1 MKKIHLT
8 YRELVALLP
17 AASRRFLRL
26 FMSASV
32 LLSVLDAVA
41 LGALALVVGPL
52 ASGRSLHVPVLDVD
66 LSGTALVL
74 VLVGICALIVLKGA
88 LSVTTY
94 YAATRRFA
102 NFEREI
108 GNTLLAAYFAAPWTE
123 RLRRN
128 SSDLVRVADV
138 GVSNTMNGFVLPYVS
153 LIGEAS
159 TFIVVLLVLFVAQP
173 LTALSAITY
182 LGLVGA
188 FLYLWVSRRAVRA
201 GRDNLTHSHAI
212 ARLLTETVAALK
224 EVTLRNKSGE
234 ISEVANSMRMKA
246 AQARADI
253 QFLTLLPRYVLE
265 AALVVGFL
273 IVGGV
278 GYLTG
283 GPTQA
288 ATSIAVFALAGF
300 RLLPSLQRF
309 QNILSQ
315 CQATHPQARQIIDD
329 IRAFGVAAD
338 RTPGHSGEPGASS
351 PAPATSQTPSSTVR
365 SSTASSGPPGE
376 LRFRDVSFS
385 YPGSVG
391 DDGVAAEAVSGL
403 DLTIAPGSTVAF
415 VGPSGAGKSTVVDL
429 LLGLMP
435 PTRGAVELDGIPL
448 TRLDTSWR
456 DRAGYVPQEV
466 AVFDGT
472 VGQNVALTWRDDYDR
487 ERVWR
492 ALGVA
497 QLDRIVRD
505 RAGGLDGRVGDRGLS
520 LSGGQRQR
528 LGIARALYNDPSIL
542 VMDEATS
549 ALDNVTEAAISDA
562 IMAMRHQRTVI
573 LVAHRLSTVRHVDEI
588 FFLDRGRLR
597 ARGTFDDLVRTVPD
611 FAAQAA
617 LAGLTEEPA

>member
-1 MKKIHLT
+1 VKKIHET

-32 LLSVLDAVA
+32 LLAALDAVA
-41 LGALALVVGPL
+41 LGALALVIGPL
-52 ASGRSLHVPVLDVD
+52 AGGGSLRVPGTDVT
-66 LSGTALVL
+66 LSGAQLVL
-74 VLVGICALIVLKGA
+74 VLVGVCGLIVLKGA
-88 LSVTTY
+88 LSVFTY

-138 GVSNTMNGFVLPYVS
+138 GVSNTMNGFVLPFVS
-153 LIGEAS
+153 LVGEAS
-159 TFIVVLLVLFVAQP
+159 TFIVVLVVLFVAQP

-188 FLYLWVSRRAVRA
+188 FLYLWVSKRAVRA
-201 GRDNLTHSHAI
+201 GRDNLQHSHAI

-234 ISEVANSMRMKA
+234 ISEVANSMRLKA

-253 QFLTLLPRYVLE
+253 QFLSLLPRYVLE

-283 GPTQA
+283 G
-288 ATSIAVFALAGF
+288 ATEATASIAVFALAGF

-329 IRAFGVAAD
+329 IRAFGVAGGAS
-338 RTPGHSGEPGASS
+338 PGPAGQGEPRPGEAR
-351 PAPATSQTPSSTVR
+351 AT
-365 SSTASSGPPGE
+365 TASGPGE

-391 DDGVAAEAVSGL
+391 DDGSVAEAVSGL

-415 VGPSGAGKSTVVDL
+415 VGPSGAGKSTLVDL

-435 PTRGAVELDGIPL
+435 PTRGTVELDGIPL
-448 TRLDTSWR
+448 TELDRSWR
-456 DRAGYVPQEV
+456 DRAGYVPQDV

-492 ALGVA
+492 ALAVA
-497 QLDRIVRD
+497 QLDGIVRD
-505 RAGGLDGRVGDRGLS
+505 RAGGLDGRVGDRGMS

-562 IMAMRHQRTVI
+562 IMAMRHERTVV

-597 ARGTFDDLVRTVPD
+597 ARGSFDELVRTVPD

-617 LAGLTEEPA
+617 LAGMTDES

>member
-1 MKKIHLT
+1 VKKIHET

-32 LLSVLDAVA
+32 LLAALDAVA
-41 LGALALVVGPL
+41 LGALALVIGPL
-52 ASGRSLHVPVLDVD
+52 AGGGSLRVPGTDVT
-66 LSGTALVL
+66 LSGAQLVL
-74 VLVGICALIVLKGA
+74 VLVGVCGLIVLKGA
-88 LSVTTY
+88 LSVFTY

-138 GVSNTMNGFVLPYVS
+138 GVSNTMNGFVLPFVS
-153 LIGEAS
+153 LVGEAS
-159 TFIVVLLVLFVAQP
+159 TFIVVLVVLFVAQP

-188 FLYLWVSRRAVRA
+188 FLYLWVSKRAVRA
-201 GRDNLTHSHAI
+201 GRDNLQHSHAI

-234 ISEVANSMRMKA
+234 ISEVANSLRLKA

-253 QFLTLLPRYVLE
+253 QFLSLLPRYVLE

-283 GPTQA
+283 G
-288 ATSIAVFALAGF
+288 ATEATASIAVFALAGF

-329 IRAFGVAAD
+329 IRAFGVAGGAS
-338 RTPGHSGEPGASS
+338 PGPAGQGEPRPGEAR
-351 PAPATSQTPSSTVR
+351 AT
-365 SSTASSGPPGE
+365 TASGPGE

-391 DDGVAAEAVSGL
+391 DDGSAAEAVSGL

-415 VGPSGAGKSTVVDL
+415 VGPSGAGKSTLVDL

-435 PTRGAVELDGIPL
+435 PTRGTVELDGIPL
-448 TRLDTSWR
+448 TELDRSWR

-492 ALGVA
+492 ALAVA
-497 QLDRIVRD
+497 QLDGIVRD
-505 RAGGLDGRVGDRGLS
+505 RAGGLDGRVGDRGMS

-528 LGIARALYNDPSIL
+528 LGIARALYNEPSIL

-562 IMAMRHQRTVI
+562 IMAMRHERTVV

-597 ARGTFDDLVRTVPD
+597 ARGSFDELVRTVPD

-617 LAGLTEEPA
+617 LAGMTDES

>member
-1 MKKIHLT
+1 MKKIHET

-26 FMSASV
+26 YMTASI
-32 LLSVLDAVA
+32 LLALLDAAA
-41 LGALALVVGPL
+41 LGALALVAGPL
-52 ASGRSLHVPVLDVD
+52 ASGGTLQVPLTDAT
-66 LSGTALVL
+66 LAGTQLIL
-74 VLVGICALIVLKGA
+74 VLVGICAVIVLKGI
-88 LSVTTY
+88 LSVVTF

-138 GVSNTMNGFVLPYVS
+138 GVTNTMNGFVLPYVS
-153 LIGEAS
+153 LVGEGA
-159 TFIVVLLVLFVAQP
+159 TFLVVLLVLFVAQP
-173 LTALSAITY
+173 LTAISAITY

-188 FLYLWVSRRAVRA
+188 FLYLWVSKRAVRA
-201 GRDNLTHSHAI
+201 GRDNLQHSHAI

-224 EVTLRNKSGE
+224 EVTLRNKSAE
-234 ISEVANSMRMKA
+234 ISDVANAMRMKA

-253 QFLTLLPRYVLE
+253 QFLSLLPRYVLE

-273 IVGGV
+273 VVGGV
-278 GYLTG
+278 GYLNG
-283 GPTQA
+283 GTTA
-288 ATSIAVFALAGF
+288 ATAAIAVFALAGF

-329 IRAFGVAAD
+329 IRAFGIAGSAPTQAA
-338 RTPGHSGEPGASS
+338 EPPTTTG
-351 PAPATSQTPSSTVR
+351 PAVPIQA
-365 SSTASSGPPGE
+365 PGE
-376 LRFRDVSFS
+376 IRFRDVSFS
-385 YPGSVG
+385 YPGSVA
-391 DDGVAAEAVSGL
+391 DDGSEAEAVAGL
-403 DLTIAPGSTVAF
+403 DFTIAPGSTVAF

-435 PTRGAVELDGIPL
+435 PTKGSVELDGRSL
-448 TRLDTSWR
+448 TELDRSWR
-456 DRAGYVPQEV
+456 NRAGYVPQDV

-487 ERVWR
+487 ERVWS
-492 ALGVA
+492 ALAVA
-497 QLDRIVRD
+497 QLDGIVRD
-505 RAGGLDGRVGDRGLS
+505 RAGGLDGRVGDRGMS

-528 LGIARALYNDPSIL
+528 LGISRALYNDPLIL

-562 IMAMRHQRTVI
+562 IMAMRHERTVV

-597 ARGTFDDLVRTVPD
+597 ARGSFDELVRTVPD

-617 LAGLTEEPA
+617 LAGMTDERA

>member
-1 MKKIHLT
+1 MKTIHET

-32 LLSVLDAVA
+32 LLATLDAVA

-52 ASGRSLHVPVLDVD
+52 ASGGSLTVPATDITLA
-66 LSGTALVL
+66 GTQLVL
-74 VLVGICALIVLKGA
+74 VLVGVCALIVLKGA
-88 LSVTTY
+88 LSVFTY

-153 LIGEAS
+153 LVGEAS
-159 TFIVVLLVLFVAQP
+159 TFVVVLVVLFVAQP
-173 LTALSAITY
+173 LTAISAITY

-188 FLYLWVSRRAVRA
+188 FLYLWVSKRAVRA

-224 EVTLRNKSGE
+224 EVTLRNKSTE
-234 ISEVANSMRMKA
+234 ISEVANAMRMKA

-253 QFLTLLPRYVLE
+253 QFLSLLPRYVLE

-283 GPTQA
+283 GATQA
-288 ATSIAVFALAGF
+288 TASIAVFALAGF

-329 IRAFGVAAD
+329 IRAFGLAEATPNGPTAPEKSASPGGQAAPT
-338 RTPGHSGEPGASS
+338 R
-351 PAPATSQTPSSTVR
+351 
-365 SSTASSGPPGE
+365 PGE

-391 DDGVAAEAVSGL
+391 DDGAPDEAVAGL
-403 DLTIAPGSTVAF
+403 DFTIAPGATVAF

-448 TRLDTSWR
+448 TELDRSWR
-456 DRAGYVPQEV
+456 DRAGYVPQDV

-492 ALGVA
+492 ALAVA
-497 QLDRIVRD
+497 QLDGIVRD
-505 RAGGLDGRVGDRGLS
+505 RAGGLDGRVGDRGMS

-528 LGIARALYNDPSIL
+528 LGIARALYNDPTIL

-562 IMAMRHQRTVI
+562 IMAMRHERTVI

-597 ARGTFDDLVRTVPD
+597 ARGSFDELVRTLPD

-617 LAGLTEEPA
+617 LAGMTDEPA

>member
-1 MKKIHLT
+1 MKTIHET

-32 LLSVLDAVA
+32 LLATLDAVA

-52 ASGRSLHVPVLDVD
+52 ASGGSLTVPATDITLA
-66 LSGTALVL
+66 GTQLVL
-74 VLVGICALIVLKGA
+74 VLVGVCALIVLKGA
-88 LSVTTY
+88 LSVFTY

-153 LIGEAS
+153 LVGEAS
-159 TFIVVLLVLFVAQP
+159 TFVVVLVVLFVAQP
-173 LTALSAITY
+173 LTAISAITY

-188 FLYLWVSRRAVRA
+188 FLYLWVSKRAVRA

-224 EVTLRNKSGE
+224 EVTLRNKSTE
-234 ISEVANSMRMKA
+234 ISEVANAMRMKA

-253 QFLTLLPRYVLE
+253 QFLSLLPRYVLE

-283 GPTQA
+283 GATQA
-288 ATSIAVFALAGF
+288 TASIAVFALAGF

-329 IRAFGVAAD
+329 IRAFGLAEATPNGPTAPEKPASPGGQAAPT
-338 RTPGHSGEPGASS
+338 R
-351 PAPATSQTPSSTVR
+351 
-365 SSTASSGPPGE
+365 PGE

-391 DDGVAAEAVSGL
+391 DDGAPDEAVAGL
-403 DLTIAPGSTVAF
+403 DFTIAPGATVAF

-448 TRLDTSWR
+448 TELDRSWR
-456 DRAGYVPQEV
+456 DRAGYVPQDV

-492 ALGVA
+492 ALAVA
-497 QLDRIVRD
+497 QLDGIVRD
-505 RAGGLDGRVGDRGLS
+505 RAGGLDGRVGDRGMS

-528 LGIARALYNDPSIL
+528 LGIARALYNDPTIL

-562 IMAMRHQRTVI
+562 IMAMRHERTVI

-597 ARGTFDDLVRTVPD
+597 ARGSFDELVRTVPD

-617 LAGLTEEPA
+617 LAGMTDEPA

>member
-1 MKKIHLT
+1 MKKIHET

-32 LLSVLDAVA
+32 LLAALDAVA
-41 LGALALVVGPL
+41 LGALALVIGPL
-52 ASGRSLHVPVLDVD
+52 ASGGSLRVPGTDLT
-66 LSGTALVL
+66 LSGAQLVL
-74 VLVGICALIVLKGA
+74 VLVGVCGLIVLKGA
-88 LSVTTY
+88 LSVFTY

-138 GVSNTMNGFVLPYVS
+138 GVSNTMNGFVLPFVS
-153 LIGEAS
+153 LVGEAS
-159 TFIVVLLVLFVAQP
+159 TFVVVLVVLFVAQP

-188 FLYLWVSRRAVRA
+188 FLYLWVSKRAVRA
-201 GRDNLTHSHAI
+201 GRDNLQHSHAI

-234 ISEVANSMRMKA
+234 ISEVANSMRLKA

-253 QFLTLLPRYVLE
+253 QFLSLLPRYVLE

-278 GYLTG
+278 GYLSG
-283 GPTQA
+283 GA
-288 ATSIAVFALAGF
+288 AEATASIAVFALAGF

-329 IRAFGVAAD
+329 IRAFGVADGASP
-338 RTPGHSGEPGASS
+338 RGAGQGEPS
-351 PAPATSQTPSSTVR
+351 PRAAVET
-365 SSTASSGPPGE
+365 TAAGKVVIGE

-391 DDGVAAEAVSGL
+391 DDGTPAEAVSGL

-435 PTRGAVELDGIPL
+435 PTRGTVELDGIPL
-448 TRLDTSWR
+448 TELDRSWR
-456 DRAGYVPQEV
+456 DRAGYVPQDV

-492 ALGVA
+492 ALAVA
-497 QLDRIVRD
+497 QLDGIVRD
-505 RAGGLDGRVGDRGLS
+505 RAGGLDGRVGDRGMS

-562 IMAMRHQRTVI
+562 IMAMRHERTVV

-597 ARGTFDDLVRTVPD
+597 ARGSFEELVRTVPD

-617 LAGLTEEPA
+617 LAGMTDES

>member
-1 MKKIHLT
+1 MKKIHAT

-17 AASRRFLRL
+17 AASRRFLRVYVT
-26 FMSASV
+26 ASMA
-32 LLSVLDAVA
+32 LALLDALA

-52 ASGRSLHVPVLDVD
+52 ASGGTLKVPATSITLA
-66 LSGTALVL
+66 GTQLLL
-74 VLVGICALIVLKGA
+74 VLVGVCALIVLKGV
-88 LSVTTY
+88 LSVATY

-153 LIGEAS
+153 LVGEAS
-159 TFIVVLLVLFVAQP
+159 TFVVVLLVLFVAQP
-173 LTALSAITY
+173 LTAVSAITY

-188 FLYLWVSRRAVRA
+188 FLYLWVSKRAVRA
-201 GRDNLTHSHAI
+201 GRDNLQHSHAI

-224 EVTLRNKSGE
+224 EVTLRNKSAE
-234 ISEVANSMRMKA
+234 ISDVANSMRMKA

-253 QFLTLLPRYVLE
+253 QFLSLLPRYVLE

-273 IVGGV
+273 VVGGV

-283 GPTQA
+283 GTTA
-288 ATSIAVFALAGF
+288 ATASIAVFALAGF

-329 IRAFGVAAD
+329 IRAFGVAGD
-338 RTPGHSGEPGASS
+338 GPGRHGEPAPVPRTARPVAS
-351 PAPATSQTPSSTVR
+351 
-365 SSTASSGPPGE
+365 GPGE
-376 LRFRDVSFS
+376 LRFHDVSFS
-385 YPGSVG
+385 YPGSIG
-391 DDGVAAEAVSGL
+391 EHGEAGEAVSGL
-403 DLTIAPGSTVAF
+403 DFTIRPGSTVAF

-448 TRLDTSWR
+448 THLDRSWR

-487 ERVWR
+487 ERVWK

-497 QLDRIVRD
+497 QLDGIVRD

-562 IMAMRHQRTVI
+562 IMTMHHERTVV

-597 ARGTFDDLVRTVPD
+597 ARGTFDELVRTVPD

-617 LAGLTEEPA
+617 LAGLTDEPA

>member
-1 MKKIHLT
+1 MKTIHET

-32 LLSVLDAVA
+32 LLSTLDALA

-52 ASGRSLHVPVLDVD
+52 ASGGTLTVPATDITLA
-66 LSGTALVL
+66 GTQLVL
-74 VLVGICALIVLKGA
+74 VLVGVCALIVLKGA
-88 LSVTTY
+88 LSVFTY

-138 GVSNTMNGFVLPYVS
+138 GVSNTMNGYVLPYVS
-153 LIGEAS
+153 LVGEAS
-159 TFIVVLLVLFVAQP
+159 TFIVVLLVLLVVQP

-188 FLYLWVSRRAVRA
+188 FLYLWVSKRAVRA
-201 GRDNLTHSHAI
+201 GRDNLQHSHAI

-224 EVTLRNKSGE
+224 EVTLRNKSAE
-234 ISEVANSMRMKA
+234 ISEVANGMRVKA

-253 QFLTLLPRYVLE
+253 QFLSLLPRYVLE

-283 GPTQA
+283 GTTQA
-288 ATSIAVFALAGF
+288 TASIAVFALAGF

-329 IRAFGVAAD
+329 IRTFGVAD
-338 RTPGHSGEPGASS
+338 SSHPTRPEVSEVTTPNGQRPPVAARPG
-351 PAPATSQTPSSTVR
+351 Q
-365 SSTASSGPPGE
+365 

-391 DDGVAAEAVSGL
+391 DDGQPDEAVSGL
-403 DLTIAPGSTVAF
+403 DFTIAPGATVAF

-435 PTRGAVELDGIPL
+435 PTRGTVELDGTPL
-448 TRLDTSWR
+448 TELDRSWR
-456 DRAGYVPQEV
+456 DRAGYVPQDV

-492 ALGVA
+492 TLAVA
-497 QLDRIVRD
+497 QLDGIVRD
-505 RAGGLDGRVGDRGLS
+505 RAGGLDGRVGDRGMS

-528 LGIARALYNDPSIL
+528 LGIARALYNDPTIL

-562 IMAMRHQRTVI
+562 IMAMRHERTVI

-588 FFLDRGRLR
+588 FFLDGGRLR
-597 ARGTFDDLVRTVPD
+597 ARGTFDELVRTVPD

-617 LAGLTEEPA
+617 LAGMTDEPA

>member
-1 MKKIHLT
+1 MKTIHET

-17 AASRRFLRL
+17 SASRRFLRL

-32 LLSVLDAVA
+32 LLATLDALA

-52 ASGRSLHVPVLDVD
+52 ASGGSLRVPTTDIT
-66 LSGTALVL
+66 LSGTQLVL
-74 VLVGICALIVLKGA
+74 VLVGVCALIVLKGA
-88 LSVTTY
+88 LSVFTY

-153 LIGEAS
+153 LVGEAS
-159 TFIVVLLVLFVAQP
+159 TFVVVLVVLFIAQP
-173 LTALSAITY
+173 LTAISAITY

-188 FLYLWVSRRAVRA
+188 FLYLWVSKRAVRA

-224 EVTLRNKSGE
+224 EVTLRNKSAE
-234 ISEVANSMRMKA
+234 ISDVANAMRMKA

-253 QFLTLLPRYVLE
+253 QFLSLLPRYVLE

-278 GYLTG
+278 GYATG
-283 GPTQA
+283 GATQA
-288 ATSIAVFALAGF
+288 TAAIAVFALAGF

-329 IRAFGVAAD
+329 IRAFGLAEGAPGAPAAAAGPTAPTS
-338 RTPGHSGEPGASS
+338 RPASS
-351 PAPATSQTPSSTVR
+351 PPAE
-365 SSTASSGPPGE
+365 ASSSRPGE

-391 DDGVAAEAVSGL
+391 DDGEPDEAVSGL
-403 DLTIAPGSTVAF
+403 DFTISPGSTVAF

-448 TRLDTSWR
+448 TELDRSWR
-456 DRAGYVPQEV
+456 DRAGYVPQDV

-472 VGQNVALTWRDDYDR
+472 VGQNVALTWREDYDR

-492 ALGVA
+492 ALGIA
-497 QLDRIVRD
+497 QLDGIVHD
-505 RAGGLDGRVGDRGLS
+505 RAGGLDGRVGDRGMS

-562 IMAMRHQRTVI
+562 IMAMRHERTVI

-597 ARGTFDDLVRTVPD
+597 ARGSFDELVRTVPD

-617 LAGLTEEPA
+617 LAGMTDEPP

>member
-1 MKKIHLT
+1 MKKIHQT
-8 YRELVALLP
+8 YRELVGLLP

-26 FMSASV
+26 YVTASI
-32 LLSVLDAVA
+32 LLALLDAAA
-41 LGALALVVGPL
+41 LGALAVVAGPL
-52 ASGRSLHVPVLDVD
+52 AGGGKLKVPLTDVT
-66 LSGTALVL
+66 LAGTQLIL
-74 VLVGICALIVLKGA
+74 VLVGICAVIVLKGF
-88 LSVTTY
+88 LSVVTY

-138 GVSNTMNGFVLPYVS
+138 GVTNTMNGFVLPYVS
-153 LIGEAS
+153 LVGEAA
-159 TFIVVLLVLFVAQP
+159 TFVVVLLVLFVAQP
-173 LTALSAITY
+173 LTAISAITY

-188 FLYLWVSRRAVRA
+188 FLYLWVSKRAVRA
-201 GRDNLTHSHAI
+201 GRANLQQSHAI

-224 EVTLRNKSGE
+224 EVTLRNKSSE
-234 ISEVANSMRMKA
+234 ISEVANSMRMQA

-273 IVGGV
+273 VVGAV
-278 GYLTG
+278 GYATG
-283 GPTQA
+283 GTTA
-288 ATSIAVFALAGF
+288 ATAAIAVFALAGF

-315 CQATHPQARQIIDD
+315 CQATHPQARQIIED
-329 IRAFGVAAD
+329 IRAFGLSEPTKPP
-338 RTPGHSGEPGASS
+338 TPTAPEG
-351 PAPATSQTPSSTVR
+351 PAPVT
-365 SSTASSGPPGE
+365 GPGE
-376 LRFRDVSFS
+376 IRFRDVTFS

-391 DDGVAAEAVSGL
+391 DDGAPAEAVSGL
-403 DLTIAPGSTVAF
+403 DFTIGPGATVAF

-435 PTRGAVELDGIPL
+435 PTRGSVELDGIPL
-448 TRLDTSWR
+448 TRLDRSWR
-456 DRAGYVPQEV
+456 DRAGYVPQDV

-487 ERVWR
+487 ERAWS
-492 ALGVA
+492 ALAVA
-497 QLDRIVRD
+497 QLDGIVRD
-505 RAGGLDGRVGDRGLS
+505 RAGGHDGRVGDRGLS

-528 LGIARALYNDPSIL
+528 LGIARALYNNPSIL

-562 IMAMRHQRTVI
+562 IMTMRHERTVV

-597 ARGTFDDLVRTVPD
+597 ARGSFDDLVRTVPD

-617 LAGLTEEPA
+617 LAGMTDEPA